1 MFKSMANKQK
11 VVQDLFILMVQKFP
25 FQILDNKKATK
36 VLDFN
41 LDATFVTG
49 YISQLYKNQQRE

>member
-1 MFKSMANKQK
+1 MAKKQK
-11 VVQDLFILMVQKFP
+11 VVLDLFILMVQKFP
-25 FQILDNKKATK
+25 FQILDNKKPTK

-49 YISQLYKNQQRE
+49 SISQLYKNQQRE

>member
-1 MFKSMANKQK
+1 MAKKQK